1 MTQLHFAFIYA
12 LAVSV
17 MITLAMVEPRKVR
30 TADVIAKVIVTMI
43 VGLWLYM
50 AWWGIFLN

>member
-17 MITLAMVEPRKVR
+17 MITLAMVEPGKVR
-30 TADVIAKVIVTMI
+30 TADAIAKVIVGMI
-43 VGLWLYM
+43 IGLWLYM
-50 AWWGIFLN
+50 AYWGIYLN